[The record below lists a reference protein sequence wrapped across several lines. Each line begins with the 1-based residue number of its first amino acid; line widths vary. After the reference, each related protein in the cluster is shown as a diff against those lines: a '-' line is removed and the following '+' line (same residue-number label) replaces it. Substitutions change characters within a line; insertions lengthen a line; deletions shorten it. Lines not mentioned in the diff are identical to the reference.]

1 MIERFKEIIYIV
13 SKKLDKKELTET
25 DFKKSLVYDR
35 QWLSPD
41 HLKKFLDICLEIRL
55 LQKDNDVYVPTFSFK
70 DIQVTLDTK
79 ISDKDIDDYKPPTI
93 QKDIFIEILEYIEQ
107 KVTMQRNEI
116 VKNVNK
122 IKGKMKFVT
131 IEIAALIYAKDL
143 NLDISKFIGPVK
155 DKILSGIK

>member
-13 SKKLDKKELTET
+13 SKKMDKKELTES

-41 HLKKFLDICLEIRL
+41 HVKRFLDICLEIRL
-55 LQKDNDVYVPTFSFK
+55 LQKEDDTYVPTFSFR

-79 ISDKDIDDYKPPTI
+79 ISDRDIDEYRAPTP
-93 QKDIFIEILEYIEQ
+93 QKDIFIEILEFIEQ
-107 KVTMQRNEI
+107 NIPMQRNEI

-122 IKGKMKFVT
+122 IKGKMKYVT
-131 IEIAALIYAKDL
+131 IEVAALIYAKEL
-143 NLDISKFIGPVK
+143 NLDISKFIDPVK
-155 DKILSGIK
+155 DKIMRGGK